1 MDVFY
6 IFTFDSTQQ
15 AMRCEKELKAEGF
28 AVRIIPTPRE
38 ITASCGLSLRFEK
51 QDQPTIQKKV
61 DDQGLEILGVYRVE
75 KEGLKKKV
83 FLIGEE

>member
-1 MDVFY
+1 MELFY

-15 AMRCEKELKAEGF
+15 AMRCEKELKSEGF
-28 AVRIIPTPRE
+28 VVRIIPTPRE

-51 QDQPTIQKKV
+51 KDQALIQKKV
-61 DDQGLEILGVYRVE
+61 DSQGLEILGVYRVE

-83 FLIGEE
+83 YPADEK

>member
-15 AMRCEKELKAEGF
+15 AMRCEKEMKAEGF
-28 AVRIIPTPRE
+28 LVRLIPTPRE

-51 QDQPTIQKKV
+51 KDQTTIQDKV
-61 DDQGLEILGVYRVE
+61 DTEGLEILGVYRVE
-75 KEGLKKKV
+75 KEGLKKQV
-83 FLIGEE
+83 YPID

>member
-15 AMRCEKELKAEGF
+15 AMRCEKEMKAEGF

-51 QDQPTIQKKV
+51 QDQAVIQEKV
-61 DDQGLEILGVYRVE
+61 DRQGLEILGVYRVE

-83 FLIGEE
+83 FPIEKE